1 MRVCAPV
8 AETLNISNERV
19 FMILNIGKQEPNRP
33 QEVHR
38 DLLFSKMNRISM
50 LIKGCART
58 LRTER

>member
-38 DLLFSKMNRISM
+38 DLLFSRMNRISM
-50 LIKGCART
+50 LIKTMLGH
-58 LRTER
+58 